1 VAKYKEWL
9 EPDGLILLRKW
20 KRDGLTDKAI
30 AADKLHISESTFY
43 DWSNKFPE
51 FSEAIKG
58 GREVIV
64 GKLED
69 TAIDLALKGNV
80 TMLIFVLCNMAPEK
94 WRRGDATASN
104 GDTDIEDLT
113 PLAELLK

>member
-69 TAIDLALKGNV
+69 TAIDLALKG
-80 TMLIFVLCNMAPEK
+80 TQPCLYSYF
-94 WRRGDATASN
+94 ATW
-104 GDTDIEDLT
+104 
-113 PLAELLK
+113 LLKNGAGETRRRVTEIQT